1 MASEIIEGF
10 RLSPQQR
17 HLWLLQRSTRNSVY
31 QILGEVEVTGKL
43 DTSVLKAALN
53 AISRRHEIL
62 RTTFQPL
69 PGMSVP
75 VQVITDEVKVAW
87 EEHDLAGR
95 NANTQEQIIRDLR
108 QEWQH
113 LPWNFEQG
121 PLCRVA
127 LITLSAEHHRLL
139 MNLPALCA
147 DAESL
152 KILVCEIR
160 EAYVAE
166 FTGEEVAGEPM
177 QFADLS
183 EWQNERLEDAQA
195 EIGRDHWRKHDWST
209 LLLQKL
215 PLESSSVTTD
225 DFVPRVFSLPLP
237 AATAGR
243 IDQLARQYETSVET
257 FLLACWQV
265 LIWRITGQ
273 PELVIGQITDARNYE
288 ALKGVVGR
296 LARWLPVYCR
306 LANEMSFV
314 EVLGQADEAGREA
327 RRWQDYFLP
336 EEIPGWGDDFP
347 ICYEYVGEQTGFEKD
362 DGGPRF
368 QLRWLFACTDRFTL
382 KLFCRE
388 VVEGGLELELH
399 YDASRFA
406 EGDVERLGEQFVT
419 LVESAVKLGGQVAVS
434 RLEVVSESEL
444 ALLVDQFNETEVD
457 YGRAQCVHELIEAQV
472 QRTPEAVALVYENE
486 RLSYAELNA
495 RANQLAHYLRRSGVG
510 PESLVGI
517 LMERSVELVVGLLGV
532 LKAGAAYVP
541 LDPGYP
547 VERLAYM
554 MSDAGAAVVLTQERF
569 SGVLP
574 EPAARVICVDR
585 EWAEIARES
594 DEEQESGA
602 GPDNLAYVI
611 YTSGSTGRPK
621 GVMISHRSIANRLLW
636 TKHTFSVNENDR
648 ILQKTPISFD
658 ASVWELFVPLMSG
671 AQLIMARPG
680 GHQDSNYLVK
690 AIAHHGVTIL
700 QLVPS
705 MLQVFLEE
713 NVSEADKSLRK
724 VFCGGEAVPLKLQ
737 ERFFAL
743 MTAGLQN
750 LYGPTE
756 TSIDASSWCCER
768 DSQLDFVPI
777 GRPLGNIQIYLL
789 DSYLKPVPTYAPG
802 ELFIGGVGLAR
813 GYHQRPELTAERFVP
828 HPFSTRPGAR
838 LYRTGDLARYL
849 PDGTIQFLGRIDHQ
863 VKVRGFRIELG
874 EIETA
879 LTQHPGV
886 REVVVVAR
894 EDRPGDKNLV
904 AYVVASGDARPASV
918 ELRDFLKQHLP
929 EYMVPANFVL
939 LDTMPLTPNGK
950 LDRAALPS
958 PASINDQK
966 KDFIAPRTAIE
977 EQLARL
983 WSELLNVERV
993 SIDDNFFELGGHSL
1007 LATQLVSRLR
1017 ESLQVELPLRSLFET
1032 PTIVSLAESIESR
1045 RGTMQTMQLQPPV
1058 KRALRVGDLPLS
1070 FAQQRLWFLHQ
1081 LEPEN
1086 TAYNI
1091 SVGVRLSG
1099 QLNVEAL
1106 ERTLSEVIRRHEVL
1120 RTSFE
1125 LSIDRQPV
1133 QVVREA
1139 QPIGLETIV
1148 IDEQLN
1154 DAEQEACVYEV
1165 LRGETQRPFDLTAG
1179 QMLNVRLIRL
1189 GPEEHVLLLLLHHIV
1204 SDAWSMAVL
1213 LKEVATLYPAFATGQ
1228 PSPLD
1233 ELPLQ
1238 YADYAVW
1245 QREWLSG
1252 EVLERELQYWRRQLA
1267 GAPTQLELPVDRER
1281 PAVQTFRGAHHNFA
1295 VSSDV
1300 GTALKELGQQHG
1312 ATLFMTLLAA
1322 FNVLLGFLSKR
1333 DDIVVGTNLANRNR
1347 KETEGLIGFFINQLV
1362 LRTDLSGNPTFT
1374 ELLARVRETTLEGYA
1389 HQDVPFEKVVE
1400 AVRPERTLKYSPL
1413 FQVKIDLQNVP
1424 MPPLELPK
1432 LRLSLLEGKGAVS
1445 HFDITLYLTETDQGL
1460 TGLFEYNADLFDAST
1475 IARMA
1480 GHFEKLL
1487 NRIAFDHD
1495 LTLGELTAGLEE
1507 DERQHRLARETERK
1521 QANLQGLKSIK
1532 RRAVD
1537 A

>member
-1 MASEIIEGF
+1 MASEIVEGF

-17 HLWLLQRSTRNSVY
+17 HLWLLQRSTRNPVY
-31 QILGEVEVTGKL
+31 QILGEVEVTGRL
-43 DTSVLKAALN
+43 YTSVLNAALN
-53 AISRRHEIL
+53 TISRRHEIL

-69 PGMSVP
+69 PGMSMP
-75 VQVITDEVKVAW
+75 VQVISDQVTVAL

-95 NANTQEQIIRDLR
+95 KANAQEQIIRDLW

-113 LPWNFEQG
+113 RPWNFEQG

-139 MNLPALCA
+139 LNLPALCA

-152 KILVCEIR
+152 KILVREIR
-160 EAYVAE
+160 EAYIAE
-166 FTGEEVAGEPM
+166 LTGEEVAGEPM
-177 QFADLS
+177 QFADFS

-195 EIGRDHWRKHDWST
+195 ETGRDHWRKHDWST

-215 PLESSSVTTD
+215 PFEKLSVATD
-225 DFVPRVFSLPLP
+225 DFVPRVFSLLLP
-237 AATAGR
+237 ASR
-243 IDQLARQYETSVET
+243 FDNLARQYETSVET

-265 LIWRITGQ
+265 LIWRLTGQ

-288 ALKGVVGR
+288 ALQDVVGR
-296 LARWLPVYCR
+296 LARWLPVHCG
-306 LANEMSFV
+306 LTNEMSFG
-314 EVLGQADEAGREA
+314 EVLRQAHEGGGEA
-327 RRWQDYFLP
+327 RRWQDYFVP
-336 EEIPGWGDDFP
+336 DDIWGWGDDFP
-347 ICYEYVGEQTGFEKD
+347 ICYEYMREQRTKED
-362 DGGPRF
+362 RAPRF
-368 QLRWLFACTDRFTL
+368 QLRRLYACSDRFRL

-388 VVEGGLELELH
+388 LVGGGQELELH

-406 EGDVERLGEQFVT
+406 ETDVERLGEQYVT
-419 LVESAVKLGGQVAVS
+419 VVASAVALGEQVAVS
-434 RLEVVSESEL
+434 RLEVVGECER
-444 ALLVDQFNETEVD
+444 ARLVEEFNRTEVD
-457 YGRAQCVHELIEAQV
+457 YGPAQCVHELIEEQAR
-472 QRTPEAVALVYENE
+472 RTPETAALVFEQE

-495 RANQLAHYLRRSGVG
+495 RANQLAHYLRGCGVG

-547 VERLAYM
+547 AERLAYM
-554 MSDAGAAVVLTQERF
+554 MTDAGASVMLAQERF

-574 EPAARVICVDR
+574 EQAARVICVDR
-585 EWAEIARES
+585 DWIEIARES
-594 DEEQESGA
+594 TEDQESGA

-621 GVMISHRSIANRLLW
+621 GVMISHGSIANRLLW
-636 TKHTFSVNENDR
+636 TKHTFSVNVNDR

-658 ASVWELFVPLMSG
+658 ASVWELFVPLLSG
-671 AQLIMARPG
+671 AQLVMARPG
-680 GHQDSNYLVK
+680 GHQDSHYLVE
-690 AIAHHGVTIL
+690 AVAHHGVTIL

-737 ERFFAL
+737 ELFFAR
-743 MTAGLQN
+743 MNAGLQN

-768 DSQLDFVPI
+768 ESQLDFVPI
-777 GRPLGNIQIYLL
+777 GHPLGNIQIYLL
-789 DSYLKPVPTYAPG
+789 DSHLKPVPTYATG

-813 GYHQRPELTAERFVP
+813 GYQQRPELTAERFVP
-828 HPFSTRPGAR
+828 HPFSTTPGAR

-879 LTQHPGV
+879 LTQHRSV
-886 REVVVVAR
+886 REVVVIAR

-904 AYVVASGDARPASV
+904 AYVVASGDERPAPA
-918 ELRDFLKQHLP
+918 ELRDFLKQFLP
-929 EYMVPANFVL
+929 EYMVPPDFVL
-939 LDTMPLTPNGK
+939 LESMPLTPNGK
-950 LDRAALPS
+950 LDREALPS
-958 PASINDQK
+958 PAFMYEQK
-966 KDFIAPRTAIE
+966 KDFVAPRTAIE
-977 EQLARL
+977 AQLARE
-983 WSELLNVERV
+983 WGELLNVERI
-993 SIDDNFFELGGHSL
+993 SIDENFFELGGHSL

-1017 ESLQVELPLRSLFET
+1017 ESMQIELPLRSLFET
-1032 PTIVSLAESIESR
+1032 PTIMSLAESIESR
-1045 RGTMQTMQLQPPV
+1045 RGTTMQSPQSIQ
-1058 KRALRVGDLPLS
+1058 RALRVGDLPLS

-1081 LEPEN
+1081 LDPQN

-1099 QLNVEAL
+1099 QLNVAAL
-1106 ERTLSEVIRRHEVL
+1106 ERALSEVIRRHEVL

-1125 LSIDRQPV
+1125 SSIDRQPV

-1139 QPIGLETIV
+1139 QPIGLETIL
-1148 IDEQLN
+1148 INEQLS
-1154 DAEQEACVYEV
+1154 DAEKEARVYEV
-1165 LRGETQRPFDLTAG
+1165 LRRETQGPFDLTAG
-1179 QMLNVRLIRL
+1179 QMLKVRLLRL
-1189 GPEEHVLLLLLHHIV
+1189 GPQEHVLLLLLHHIV

-1213 LKEVATLYPAFATGQ
+1213 LKEVAALYPAFAAGQ

-1238 YADYAVW
+1238 YGDYAVW

-1252 EVLERELQYWRRQLA
+1252 EVLERELEYWRRQLA
-1267 GAPTQLELPVDRER
+1267 GAPAQLELPLDRER
-1281 PAVQTFRGAHHNFA
+1281 PATQTFRGAHHSFA
-1295 VSSDV
+1295 AGSDV
-1300 GTALKELGQQHG
+1300 GTALKELGQQRG

-1322 FNVLLGFLSKR
+1322 FKVLLGFLSKS
-1333 DDIVVGTNLANRNR
+1333 DDIVIGTNVANRNR
-1347 KETEGLIGFFINQLV
+1347 KETEELIGFFINQLV

-1374 ELLARVRETTLEGYA
+1374 ELLARVRETTLGAYA

-1413 FQVKIDLQNVP
+1413 FQVKIDLPNVP
-1424 MPPLELPK
+1424 MPPLELPE
-1432 LRLSLLEGKGAVS
+1432 LRLSLLDGKGAIS

-1460 TGLFEYNADLFDAST
+1460 TGVFEYNTDLFDAST

-1487 NRIAFDHD
+1487 NRIASNPD
-1495 LTLGELTAGLEE
+1495 LTLGELTAALEE
-1507 DERQHRLARETERK
+1507 DEREHRLARETERK
-1521 QANLQGLKSIK
+1521 QANLHGLKSTK
-1532 RRAVD
+1532 RKAVD